1 MPANSEKNRRVLGVF
16 ALAMM
21 NVAVIA
27 SLRVLPMMAEEGF
40 SLVFFFV
47 AAALVFLIPT
57 ALVAAELATGWTK
70 RGGVYLWVKEAFGGR
85 WGFLAIWLQWIQN
98 VIWYPTVLSF
108 AGATLAYMINPSLAN
123 NKIYML
129 AVILTVYWGSTLAS
143 FRGMRTTG
151 WLSTVGVLAGTLV
164 PGAVII
170 TLGLI
175 WFFSGNVPQISMT
188 AKDLFPDM
196 TSIRNIVFLAG
207 VLLTYAGME
216 VSAVHAQEVKNP
228 QKNYPRAIF
237 LAVLIILV
245 IVILGSLSIAVV
257 VPQPKISLVAG
268 LMQAFTMFFNDYHL
282 KWIVPVVAF
291 MITLGALGQVSAWIV
306 GPSKG
311 LFATAKEGDLPPFFQ
326 RVNKNGVP
334 INLLA
339 VQGCIVTI
347 LSLIFLLMPDVS
359 SSYWLLSVLTV
370 QLYLIMYILLYSAA
384 IKLRYSKPNVQRAYK
399 IPGGNWGMWI
409 VAGVGILG
417 ALFAIFIGFFPPA
430 QLQSESILFYGLF
443 LALGILVMFGV
454 PLVIYQFR
462 KPHWQ
467 VTETRPEGG

>member
-1 MPANSEKNRRVLGVF
+1 MPANSEKNKRVLGVF
-16 ALAMM
+16 VLAMM

-57 ALVAAELATGWTK
+57 ALVSAELATGWTK
-70 RGGVYLWVKEAFGGR
+70 QGGVYLWVKEAFGGR

-151 WLSTVGVLAGTLV
+151 WLSTVGALVGTLV
-164 PGAVII
+164 PGAAII

-245 IVILGSLSIAVV
+245 VVILGSLSIAVV

-268 LMQAFTMFFNDYHL
+268 IMQAFTMFFNDYHL

-291 MITLGALGQVSAWIV
+291 MITLGALGQVTAWIV

-334 INLLA
+334 VNLLA

-430 QLQSESILFYGLF
+430 QLKSESILFYGLF
-443 LALGILVMFGV
+443 LSLSILVMCGV
-454 PLVIYQFR
+454 PLVIYKFR
-462 KPHWQ
+462 KPNWQ
-467 VTETRPEGG
+467 TTETKPKGE

>member
-1 MPANSEKNRRVLGVF
+1 MPANSEKNKRVLGVF
-16 ALAMM
+16 VLAMM

-57 ALVAAELATGWTK
+57 ALVSAELATGWTK
-70 RGGVYLWVKEAFGGR
+70 QGGVYLWVKEAFGGR

-151 WLSTVGVLAGTLV
+151 WLSTVGVLVGTLV
-164 PGAVII
+164 PGAAII

-188 AKDLFPDM
+188 AKDFFPDM
-196 TSIRNIVFLAG
+196 TSIRNIVLLAG

-245 IVILGSLSIAVV
+245 VVILGSLSIAVV

-268 LMQAFTMFFNDYHL
+268 LMQAFTIFFNDYHL
-282 KWIVPVVAF
+282 KWIVPIVAF
-291 MITLGALGQVSAWIV
+291 MITLGALGQVTAWIV

-311 LFATAKEGDLPPFFQ
+311 LFATAKQGDLPPFFQ
-326 RVNKNGVP
+326 RVNKNGIPV
-334 INLLA
+334 NLLA
-339 VQGCIVTI
+339 VQGCIVTV
-347 LSLIFLLMPDVS
+347 LALVFLLMPDVS
-359 SSYWLLSVLTV
+359 SSYWILSVLTV

-384 IKLRYSKPNVQRAYK
+384 IKLRYSQPNVQRAYK
-399 IPGGNWGMWI
+399 IPGGNLGMWI
-409 VAGVGILG
+409 VAGVGISG

-430 QLQSESILFYGLF
+430 QLKSESILFYGLF
-443 LALGILVMFGV
+443 LSVGILVMCGM
-454 PLVIYQFR
+454 PLVIYEFR
-462 KPHWQ
+462 KPNWQ
-467 VTETRPEGG
+467 TTETKPKGG

>member
-1 MPANSEKNRRVLGVF
+1 MPANSEKNKRVLGVF
-16 ALAMM
+16 VLAMM

-57 ALVAAELATGWTK
+57 ALVSAELATGWTK
-70 RGGVYLWVKEAFGGR
+70 QGGVYLWVKEAFGGR

-151 WLSTVGVLAGTLV
+151 WLSTVGALVGTLV
-164 PGAVII
+164 PGAAII

-237 LAVLIILV
+237 LAVLIILI
-245 IVILGSLSIAVV
+245 IVILGALSIAVV
-257 VPQPKISLVAG
+257 VPKPKISLVAG

-311 LFATAKEGDLPPFFQ
+311 LFATAKEGNLPPFFQ

-334 INLLA
+334 VNLLA

-399 IPGGNWGMWI
+399 IPGGNLGMWI

-430 QLQSESILFYGLF
+430 QLKSESILFYGLF
-443 LALGILVMFGV
+443 LAVGILVMCGV

-462 KPHWQ
+462 KPNWQ
-467 VTETRPEGG
+467 TTETKPKGG

>member
-1 MPANSEKNRRVLGVF
+1 MPANSEKNKRVLGVF
-16 ALAMM
+16 VLAMM

-57 ALVAAELATGWTK
+57 ALVSAELATGWTK
-70 RGGVYLWVKEAFGGR
+70 QGGVYLWVKEAFGGR

-151 WLSTVGVLAGTLV
+151 WLSTVGALVGTLV
-164 PGAVII
+164 PGAAII
-170 TLGLI
+170 TLGLM

-245 IVILGSLSIAVV
+245 VVILGALSIAVV

-291 MITLGALGQVSAWIV
+291 MITLGALGQVTAWIV

-326 RVNKNGVP
+326 RVNKNGVAV
-334 INLLA
+334 NLLT

-347 LSLIFLLMPDVS
+347 LSLVFLLMPDVN
-359 SSYWLLSVLTV
+359 SSYWILSALTV

-399 IPGGNWGMWI
+399 IPGGNLGMWI
-409 VAGVGILG
+409 IAGVGILG

-430 QLQSESILFYGLF
+430 QLKSGSILFYGLF
-443 LALGILVMFGV
+443 LSLGILVMCGV
-454 PLVIYQFR
+454 PLVIYEFR
-462 KPHWQ
+462 KPNWQ
-467 VTETRPEGG
+467 TTETKPKGG

>member
-1 MPANSEKNRRVLGVF
+1 MPANSEKNKRVLGVF
-16 ALAMM
+16 VLAMM

-57 ALVAAELATGWTK
+57 ALVSAELATGWTK
-70 RGGVYLWVKEAFGGR
+70 QGGVYLWVKEAFGGR

-123 NKIYML
+123 NKVYML

-151 WLSTVGVLAGTLV
+151 WLSTVGALAGTLV
-164 PGAVII
+164 PGAAII
-170 TLGLI
+170 ILGLI

-347 LSLIFLLMPDVS
+347 LSLVFLLMPDVS
-359 SSYWLLSVLTV
+359 SSYWLLS
-370 QLYLIMYILLYSAA
+370 
-384 IKLRYSKPNVQRAYK
+384 
-399 IPGGNWGMWI
+399 
-409 VAGVGILG
+409 
-417 ALFAIFIGFFPPA
+417 
-430 QLQSESILFYGLF
+430 
-443 LALGILVMFGV
+443 
-454 PLVIYQFR
+454 
-462 KPHWQ
+462 
-467 VTETRPEGG
+467 

>member
-16 ALAMM
+16 VLAMM

-57 ALVAAELATGWTK
+57 ALVSAELATGWTK
-70 RGGVYLWVKEAFGGR
+70 QGGVYLWVREAFGGR

-151 WLSTVGVLAGTLV
+151 WLSTVGALAGTLV
-164 PGAVII
+164 PGAAII

-334 INLLA
+334 VNLLA

-430 QLQSESILFYGLF
+430 QLKSESILFYGLF
-443 LALGILVMFGV
+443 LAVGILVMCGV

-467 VTETRPEGG
+467 AIETKPKGG

>member
-1 MPANSEKNRRVLGVF
+1 
-16 ALAMM
+16 
-21 NVAVIA
+21 
-27 SLRVLPMMAEEGF
+27 
-40 SLVFFFV
+40 
-47 AAALVFLIPT
+47 
-57 ALVAAELATGWTK
+57 
-70 RGGVYLWVKEAFGGR
+70 
-85 WGFLAIWLQWIQN
+85 
-98 VIWYPTVLSF
+98 VLSF

-151 WLSTVGVLAGTLV
+151 WLSTVGALAGTLV
-164 PGAVII
+164 PGAAII
-170 TLGLI
+170 ILGLT

-291 MITLGALGQVSAWIV
+291 MITLGALGQVTVWIV

-334 INLLA
+334 VNLLS

-443 LALGILVMFGV
+443 LSLGILVMCGV

>member
-1 MPANSEKNRRVLGVF
+1 MPANSEKNKRVLGVF
-16 ALAMM
+16 VLAMM

-57 ALVAAELATGWTK
+57 ALVSAELATGWTK
-70 RGGVYLWVKEAFGGR
+70 QGGVYLWVKEAFGGR

-151 WLSTVGVLAGTLV
+151 WLSTVGALVGTLV
-164 PGAVII
+164 PGAAII

-196 TSIRNIVFLAG
+196 TSIRNIVLLAG

-245 IVILGSLSIAVV
+245 VVILGALSIAVV

-268 LMQAFTMFFNDYHL
+268 LMQAFTIFFNDYHL

-291 MITLGALGQVSAWIV
+291 MITLGALGQVTAWIV

-311 LFATAKEGDLPPFFQ
+311 LFATAKEGNLPPFFQ
-326 RVNKNGVP
+326 RVNKNGVAV
-334 INLLA
+334 NLLA

-347 LSLIFLLMPDVS
+347 LSLVFLLMPDVS
-359 SSYWLLSVLTV
+359 SSYWILSALTV

-384 IKLRYSKPNVQRAYK
+384 IKLRYSQPNVQRAYK
-399 IPGGNWGMWI
+399 IPGGNLGMWI

-430 QLQSESILFYGLF
+430 QLKSESILFYGLF
-443 LALGILVMFGV
+443 LSLSILVMCGV
-454 PLVIYQFR
+454 PLVIYKFR
-462 KPHWQ
+462 KPNWQ
-467 VTETRPEGG
+467 TTETKPKGG

>member
-1 MPANSEKNRRVLGVF
+1 MPANSEKNKRVLGVF
-16 ALAMM
+16 VLAMM

-57 ALVAAELATGWTK
+57 ALVSAELATGWTK
-70 RGGVYLWVKEAFGGR
+70 QGGVYLWVKEAFGGR

-151 WLSTVGVLAGTLV
+151 WLSTVGALVGTLV
-164 PGAVII
+164 PGAAII
-170 TLGLI
+170 TLGLM

-196 TSIRNIVFLAG
+196 TSIRNIVLLAG

-245 IVILGSLSIAVV
+245 VVILGALSIAVV

-291 MITLGALGQVSAWIV
+291 MITLGALGQVTAWIV

-311 LFATAKEGDLPPFFQ
+311 LFATAKEGYLPPFFQ
-326 RVNKNGVP
+326 RVNKNGVAV
-334 INLLA
+334 NLLT

-347 LSLIFLLMPDVS
+347 LSLVFLLMPDVN
-359 SSYWLLSVLTV
+359 SSYWILSALTV

-399 IPGGNWGMWI
+399 IPGGNLGMWI
-409 VAGVGILG
+409 IAGVGILG

-430 QLQSESILFYGLF
+430 QLKSGSILFYGLF
-443 LALGILVMFGV
+443 LSLGILVMCGV
-454 PLVIYQFR
+454 PLVIYEFR
-462 KPHWQ
+462 KPNWQ
-467 VTETRPEGG
+467 TTETKPKGG

>member
-1 MPANSEKNRRVLGVF
+1 MPANSEKNKRVLGVF
-16 ALAMM
+16 VLAMM

-57 ALVAAELATGWTK
+57 ALVSAELATGWTK
-70 RGGVYLWVKEAFGGR
+70 QGGVYLWVKEAFGGR

-123 NKIYML
+123 NKVYML

-151 WLSTVGVLAGTLV
+151 WLSTVGALAGTLV
-164 PGAVII
+164 PGAAII
-170 TLGLI
+170 ILGLI

-245 IVILGSLSIAVV
+245 VVILGSLSIAVV

-347 LSLIFLLMPDVS
+347 LSLVFLLMPDVS

-430 QLQSESILFYGLF
+430 QLKSESILFYGLF
-443 LALGILVMFGV
+443 LAVGILVMCGV

-467 VTETRPEGG
+467 ATETKPKGE